1 MQTGVERHVDLVEL
15 ERALRADPLDGLA
28 RVVAQVA
35 AGLAIE
41 RDESHPRRCCH
52 SSRVEHVELV
62 VFGLL
67 VAIAALAVLAGVLRV
82 PYPIT
87 LVLGG
92 TVIGFLPGIPSVELD
107 PDIVLLIFLP
117 PLLYGA
123 AFFASVREL
132 RQNARAIATLAI
144 PLVFVTMAAVAVAAH
159 EVIGLGWAESFVLGA
174 IVSPTDAVAPT
185 EIMRR
190 VGAPRR
196 LLAIVEGEN
205 LTNDWTALVLYRFAV
220 AAVVSGSFSLWKA
233 GLEFIASGIGGV
245 IVGLAA
251 GWLIRQVRARLNDP
265 PTEIT
270 ISILSGY
277 VGYLPAEELGLSGVI
292 AAVTTGLYMAWY
304 TPQLTTAVMRLQ
316 GVAVWEILT
325 FLLNAVL
332 FLLVGLQLPGI
343 LDDLSGRS
351 AGELVLWGALASA
364 VVILVRLAWMFT
376 LPYVARLIDRRGARR
391 RRRLRAPERFVVG
404 WAGMRGSVSLAAAL
418 AIPLETD
425 AGAPFPGRDLIIFLA
440 FAVILVTLVGQGLT
454 LGPLIDKLGL
464 DDDDEESHE
473 DTLARRR
480 VAEAA
485 LERLEELGEPDWI
498 SPESVGRARQLFD
511 YRQRR
516 FGALEDGDG
525 DNFEDRANAWRRLM
539 YDLYDAQREALLDL
553 RNNGAI
559 SDDIRRR
566 VERDID
572 LEETRIE
579 N

>member
-1 MQTGVERHVDLVEL
+1 
-15 ERALRADPLDGLA
+15 
-28 RVVAQVA
+28 
-35 AGLAIE
+35 
-41 RDESHPRRCCH
+41 
-52 SSRVEHVELV
+52 VEHVELI

-67 VAIAALAVLAGVLRV
+67 LAIAGLAVLARVVGV

-92 TVIGFLPGIPSVELD
+92 AVIGFLPGVPTVELD

-123 AFFASVREL
+123 AFFSSVREL
-132 RQNARAIATLAI
+132 RQNAKAIATLAI
-144 PLVFVTMAAVAVAAH
+144 PLVFVTMAAVAVVAH
-159 EVIGLGWAESFVLGA
+159 EVVGLGWAESFVLGA
-174 IVSPTDAVAPT
+174 IVSPTDAVAPA

-196 LLAIVEGEN
+196 LVAIVEGEN

-220 AAVVSGSFSLWKA
+220 AAVVSGSFSLWEA
-233 GLEFIASGIGGV
+233 GLEFIASGVGGL

-251 GWLIRQVRARLNDP
+251 GWLIRQVRSRIDDP

-343 LDDLSGRS
+343 LDDISGNS
-351 AGELVLWGALASA
+351 AGDLVVWGGLVSA
-364 VVILVRLAWMFT
+364 VVVGVRLAWVFT
-376 LPYVARLIDRRGARR
+376 LPFVSRLLDRRESQRVRR
-391 RRRLRAPERFVVG
+391 ISAEQRLVIG
-404 WAGMRGSVSLAAAL
+404 WASMRGSVSLAAAL
-418 AIPLETD
+418 AIPLHTD
-425 AGAPFPGRDLIIFLA
+425 AGDPFPERALIIFLA

-454 LGPLIDKLGL
+454 LGPLINRLGIE
-464 DDDDEESHE
+464 DDGQESHE
-473 DTLARRR
+473 DTVARRR

-485 LERLEELGEPDWI
+485 LARLEELGEPDWI

-525 DNFEDRANAWRRLM
+525 GDNYEERANAWRRLM

-553 RNNGAI
+553 RNTGAI
-559 SDDIRRR
+559 SDEVRRR

>member
-1 MQTGVERHVDLVEL
+1 
-15 ERALRADPLDGLA
+15 
-28 RVVAQVA
+28 
-35 AGLAIE
+35 
-41 RDESHPRRCCH
+41 
-52 SSRVEHVELV
+52 VEHVELI

-67 VAIAALAVLAGVLRV
+67 LAIAGLAVLARVVGV

-92 TVIGFLPGIPSVELD
+92 AVIGFLPGVPTVELD

-123 AFFASVREL
+123 AFFSSVREL
-132 RQNARAIATLAI
+132 RQNVKAIATLAI
-144 PLVFVTMAAVAVAAH
+144 PLVFVTMAAVAVVAH
-159 EVIGLGWAESFVLGA
+159 EVVGLGWSESFVLGA
-174 IVSPTDAVAPT
+174 IVSPTDAVAPA

-196 LLAIVEGEN
+196 LVAIVEGEN

-220 AAVVSGSFSLWKA
+220 AAVVSGSFTLWKA
-233 GLEFIASGIGGV
+233 GLEFIASGVGGL

-251 GWLIRQVRARLNDP
+251 GWLIRQVRSRIDDP

-277 VGYLPAEELGLSGVI
+277 VGYLPAEELGFSGVI

-343 LDDLSGRS
+343 LDALSGR
-351 AGELVLWGALASA
+351 ATGELVLWGALVSA
-364 VVILVRLAWMFT
+364 VVILVRVAWVLI
-376 LPYVARLIDRRGARR
+376 LPYVSRLIDRRESRR
-391 RRRLRAPERFVVG
+391 RRRLGTPERLVVG

-454 LGPLIDKLGL
+454 LSPLIEWFGVH
-464 DDDDEESHE
+464 DDGEESHE

-485 LERLEELGEPDWI
+485 LARLEELGEPEWI

-525 DNFEDRANAWRRLM
+525 DNYEERAEAWRRLM
-539 YDLYDAQREALLDL
+539 YDLYDAQREALLEL
-553 RNNGAI
+553 RNTGAI
-559 SDDIRRR
+559 SDEVRRR

>member
-1 MQTGVERHVDLVEL
+1 
-15 ERALRADPLDGLA
+15 
-28 RVVAQVA
+28 
-35 AGLAIE
+35 
-41 RDESHPRRCCH
+41 
-52 SSRVEHVELV
+52 VEHVELV

-92 TVIGFLPGIPSVELD
+92 TVIGFLPGVPSVELD

-123 AFFASVREL
+123 AFFTSVREL
-132 RQNARAIATLAI
+132 RRNARAIATLAI

-233 GLEFIASGIGGV
+233 GLEFIASGVGGL

-251 GWLIRQVRARLNDP
+251 GMLIRQVRARIDDP

-277 VGYLPAEELGLSGVI
+277 VGYLPAEELGLSGVV
-292 AAVTTGLYMAWY
+292 AAVATGLYMAWH
-304 TPQLTTAVMRLQ
+304 TPQLTTPVMRLQ

-351 AGELVLWGALASA
+351 TGELVLWGALVST
-364 VVILVRLAWMFT
+364 VVILVRLAWVFT
-376 LPYVARLIDRRGARR
+376 LPYVARLIDRRASQRGG
-391 RRRLRAPERFVVG
+391 RLGAPERFVVG

-454 LGPLIDKLGL
+454 LGPLIDRLGL
-464 DDDDEESHE
+464 DDDGEESHE

-539 YDLYDAQREALLDL
+539 YDLFDAQREALLDL

-559 SDDIRRR
+559 SDEIRRR
-566 VERDID
+566 VERDLD
-572 LEETRIE
+572 LEESRLE